1 MLAALAV
8 LAGRRVLHFVDNQG
22 ALSNLI
28 SCSSKD
34 LDCAWM
40 VHDFAIRAARLSCG
54 VWFDYVRSK
63 ANLADLPSRGE
74 FDLLLAMGS
83 VEVLTS
89 VPHRRDWV
97 SIAGSQHSA
106 KPSMWIDSD
115 GVLRATFPTTTDPSP
130 AT

>member
-1 MLAALAV
+1 MLV
-8 LAGRRVLHFVDNQG
+8 G
-22 ALSNLI
+22 
-28 SCSSKD
+28 D
-34 LDCAWM
+34 LGCAWM
-40 VHDFAIRAARLSCG
+40 GHDFAIRAARLSCG

-63 ANLADLPSRGE
+63 ANIADLPSRGE

-83 VEVLTS
+83 VEVLAP
-89 VPHRRDWV
+89 VPHRRDCV